1 MCEGY
6 TANYRRLYGKP
17 DRTTIFKIGLE
28 VRLDDIPEMFG
39 DTYLLSCIRFYE
51 RWKIMGYP
59 FGPWGFNPGVLVDV
73 VDTLAPLD
81 NFYHPRMM

>member
-1 MCEGY
+1 
-6 TANYRRLYGKP
+6 
-17 DRTTIFKIGLE
+17 
-28 VRLDDIPEMFG
+28 MFG